1 MPTLKKSAQT
11 IANPLRRN
19 VAIIA
24 HVDHGK
30 TTLVD
35 GLLHQSGIFRSNER
49 VAERV
54 MDSIDLERE
63 RGITILAKNT
73 AVHYRPA
80 GAVQD
85 ILINIVDTPGHADF
99 GGEVERTLS
108 MVDGVIL
115 LVDASEGPL
124 PQTRFVLR
132 KALERGLPPI
142 VVINK
147 IDRADARPAEVLNEI
162 YDLFIDLD
170 ATEMQLE
177 FPVLYTNAKL
187 GMANRDPAK
196 VEGGQTLRPLFD
208 AIVEHVPPPVGDAT
222 HPLQMLVANLDSS
235 DYLGRIA
242 IGRVFNGRVRIG
254 DPVAV
259 CKLDG
264 FVQET
269 RVTKLYAFDGLRRV
283 EIDEAAA
290 GDIVCLAGID
300 DITIGETIADPEQR
314 IPIPPVAIDEP
325 TVSMIFGVNTSPM
338 AGRDGQYVTSRN
350 LRDRLTRELLG
361 NVSIR
366 LEDTEAPE
374 QVKVVGR
381 GELQLS
387 ILIEMMRREGYELQ
401 VSRPEIVTKEQAGQ
415 IVEPVEELIIDVPE
429 DFQGVVIA
437 QVGGRR
443 GTMTKMVN
451 HGSGRVRMEFRIPT
465 RGLIGFRSQFLT
477 DTRGTGIM
485 NHLFAGWELWHGA
498 IPARSAG
505 ALVADRAGAATAYA
519 IANLQ
524 ERGEIFIEPATPVYE
539 GMIVG
544 ENARPNDMDVNVT
557 KEKKQ
562 TNMRAS
568 TADEAIRLI
577 PPRRLGLEQAVEFIN
592 DDELVEV
599 TPQNIRLRK
608 KILMANMRPKR
619 ADTRS

>member
-1 MPTLKKSAQT
+1 MSSHRKSTQ
-11 IANPLRRN
+11 IANTLRRN

-35 GLLHQSGIFRSNER
+35 ALLRQSGAFRANQQ
-49 VAERV
+49 VADRV
-54 MDSIDLERE
+54 MDNIDLERE

-73 AVHYRPA
+73 AVHYK
-80 GAVQD
+80 D
-85 ILINIVDTPGHADF
+85 LLINIVDTPGHADF

-108 MVDGVIL
+108 MVDGVML

-142 VVINK
+142 VVLNK
-147 IDRADARPAEVLNEI
+147 IDRTDARPKEVLNEV

-170 ATEMQLE
+170 ATEDQIE
-177 FPVLYTNAKL
+177 FPVLYTNAK
-187 GMANRDPAK
+187 
-196 VEGGQTLRPLFD
+196 EGVATPDIGAPGDSLEPLFE
-208 AIVEHVPPPVGDAT
+208 AIVDHVPPPRGNPEA
-222 HPLQMLVANLDSS
+222 PLQMLVANLDSS
-235 DYLGRIA
+235 EYLGRIA
-242 IGRVFNGRVRIG
+242 IGRIFNGVVRLN

-259 CKLDG
+259 LKLDG
-264 FVQET
+264 SEQQT
-269 RVTKLYAFDGLRRV
+269 RVTKLFAFDGLKRI
-283 EIDEAAA
+283 EIQQAGA
-290 GDIVCLAGID
+290 GDIVCLAGIE
-300 DITIGETIADPEQR
+300 DITIGETIADLEHRVR
-314 IPIPPVAIDEP
+314 IPPIAIDEP

-361 NVSIR
+361 NVSVR
-366 LEDTEAPE
+366 VEDTDSPE
-374 QVKVVGR
+374 QMKVIGR

-401 VSRPEIVTKEQAGQ
+401 VSRPDIVTREIDGVRK
-415 IVEPVEELIIDVPE
+415 EPVEDLVIDVPE

-437 QVGGRR
+437 QAGTRR
-443 GTMTKMVN
+443 GVISKMVN
-451 HGSGRVRMEFRIPT
+451 HGSGRVRLEFRIPT

-477 DTRGTGIM
+477 DTKGTGIM
-485 NHLFAGWELWHGA
+485 NHLFAGWEPWHGA
-498 IPARSAG
+498 IPARTTG
-505 ALVADRAGAATAYA
+505 ALVADRQGATTAYA
-519 IANLQ
+519 IYNLQ
-524 ERGEIFIEPATPVYE
+524 ERGEIFVEPGTAVYE
-539 GMIVG
+539 GMIIG
-544 ENARPNDMDVNVT
+544 ENSRPNDMDVNVT

-577 PPRRLGLEQAVEFIN
+577 PPRQLSLEQAIEFIN

-599 TPQNIRLRK
+599 TPRTIRLRK
-608 KILMANMRPKR
+608 RVLAANLRPKR
-619 ADTRS
+619 ADE

>member
-1 MPTLKKSAQT
+1 V
-11 IANPLRRN
+11 IANPNRRN

-35 GLLHQSGIFRSNER
+35 ALLHQSGIFRANER
-49 VAERV
+49 VAERA
-54 MDSIDLERE
+54 MDNTDLERE

-73 AVHYRPA
+73 AVRYH
-80 GAVQD
+80 D
-85 ILINIVDTPGHADF
+85 TLINIVDTPGHADF

-108 MVDGVIL
+108 MVDGVLL

-132 KALERGLPPI
+132 KALERRLTPI

-147 IDRADARPAEVLNEI
+147 IDRPDARIQEVLNEI

-170 ATEMQLE
+170 AAEEQLE
-177 FPVLYTNAKL
+177 FPVLYTSARA
-187 GMANRDPAK
+187 GTSSVSANGDGK
-196 VEGGQTLRPLFD
+196 DLRPLFD
-208 AIVEHVPPPVGDAT
+208 AIVDHVPPPKGNPAGS
-222 HPLQMLVANLDSS
+222 LQMLVANLDAS

-242 IGRVFNGRVRIG
+242 VGRVFNGQVKTG
-254 DPVAV
+254 DQIAV

-264 FVQET
+264 RIQQT
-269 RVTKLYAFDGLRRV
+269 KVTKLFAFEGLKR
-283 EIDEAAA
+283 IDIEEAAA

-300 DITIGETIADPEQR
+300 DITIGETIASVENPS
-314 IPIPPVAIDEP
+314 PMPAIAVDEP

-338 AGRDGQYVTSRN
+338 SGREGQFVTSRQI
-350 LRDRLTRELLG
+350 RDRLDRELLG

-366 LEDTEAPE
+366 VEPTDTPE
-374 QVKVVGR
+374 QMKVLGR

-401 VSRPEIVTKEQAGQ
+401 VSRPDIVTKEVNGRKM
-415 IVEPVEELIIDVPE
+415 EPVEDLVIDVAE
-429 DFQGVVIA
+429 EFQGVVIA
-437 QVGGRR
+437 QVGIRR

-451 HGSGRVRMEFRIPT
+451 HGTGRIRMDFRIPA

-477 DTRGTGIM
+477 ETRGTGIM
-485 NHLFAGWELWHGA
+485 NHLFAGWEPWHGA
-498 IPARSAG
+498 IPARATG
-505 ALVADRAGAATAYA
+505 ALVADRPGAATAYA
-519 IANLQ
+519 IWNLQ
-524 ERGEIFIEPATPVYE
+524 ERGEIFIEPGSQVYE
-539 GMIVG
+539 GMIIG
-544 ENARPNDMDVNVT
+544 ENARASDMDVNVT

-568 TADEAIRLI
+568 TADEAVRLI
-577 PPRRLGLEQAVEFIN
+577 PPRRLGLEQAIEFIN

-599 TPQNIRLRK
+599 TPKSIRLRK
-608 KILMANMRPKR
+608 RVLAANVRPKK
-619 ADTRS
+619 D

>member
-1 MPTLKKSAQT
+1 
-11 IANPLRRN
+11 
-19 VAIIA
+19 
-24 HVDHGK
+24 
-30 TTLVD
+30 
-35 GLLHQSGIFRSNER
+35 
-49 VAERV
+49 
-54 MDSIDLERE
+54 
-63 RGITILAKNT
+63 
-73 AVHYRPA
+73 
-80 GAVQD
+80 VQD
-85 ILINIVDTPGHADF
+85 VLINIVDTPGHADF

-170 ATEMQLE
+170 AAESQLE

-187 GMANRDPAK
+187 GMASSDPATTDA
-196 VEGGQTLRPLFD
+196 QTLRPLFE
-208 AIVEHVPPPVGDAT
+208 AIVEHVPPPRGDVT

-264 FVQET
+264 RIQET

-290 GDIVCLAGID
+290 GDIVCLAGIE
-300 DITIGETIADPEQR
+300 DITIGETITDPDER
-314 IPIPPVAIDEP
+314 MPIPPIAIDEP

-350 LRDRLTRELLG
+350 LRDRLNRELLG

-366 LEDTEAPE
+366 LEDTESPE
-374 QVKVVGR
+374 QIKVVGR

-401 VSRPEIVTKEQAGQ
+401 VSRPEIVTKVQAGQ

-429 DFQGVVIA
+429 EFQGVVIA

-451 HGSGRVRMEFRIPT
+451 HGSGRIRMEFRIPT

-485 NHLFAGWELWHGA
+485 NHLFSGWEAWHGA
-498 IPARSAG
+498 IPARSTG

-519 IANLQ
+519 ISNLQ
-524 ERGEIFIEPATPVYE
+524 ERGEIFIDPATPVYE

-592 DDELVEV
+592 DDEFVEV